1 MITIVTLII
10 HFFTRKSPIIN
21 PNVKRILISGARMT
35 KALQLARSFYAAG
48 HYVVLTDDYQF
59 ATHRFSRCVSRFRRS
74 ADITN
79 SSLYIQ
85 SIIDIVQQ
93 EKIDVFV
100 PVSNTCT
107 ERVEAHIKQLLL
119 QFNCETF
126 HGNVELL
133 NMLSNKFLFINQV
146 RALGLTAPKT
156 YSITDPKQVLDFDFS
171 KEQCQF
177 ILKSIVYNSTV
188 RSHMIKLPCQT
199 RQETIDYV
207 NSLIINEN
215 YPWVMQEFI
224 PGEEY
229 CTHTTVRNG
238 ELRLHTC
245 CKSSAYLLNYKHV
258 NNKINI
264 LEWVRE
270 FCSRVNA
277 TGQVSFD
284 FIESNED
291 GRPYAIECNPRTH
304 TAILNFYN
312 HSRVAEAYLD
322 KEPLSNGPIQPRSD
336 AREIYWLYYE
346 LWNLC
351 RVKSIEDLLLIL
363 KRLLHGKEGIW
374 SIDDPLPFFFQYTI
388 HLPYVLIYS
397 IYEQKPFNFIDC
409 NLAFAH

>member
-21 PNVKRILISGARMT
+21 PNAKRILISGARMT

-119 QFNCETF
+119 QFNCETI

-388 HLPYVLIYS
+388 HLPYVLMYS
-397 IYEQKPFNFIDC
+397 LYEQKPFNFIDC